1 MTGRVKLDRPG
12 IGQDAHVA
20 CRVHAPGQ
28 DPFAHEGVADI
39 VVLVRDDDPFV
50 IAHAEIAEHGH
61 GHLIDVA
68 RIHLLQAHPQ
78 RCRAAAEFEGMQI
91 DDPGDAQ
98 GLGKMLDQVCLE
110 QVALDH
116 AALARRELADDA
128 EQDRI
133 VAMGDAVTLN
143 TGQLRPPA
151 MKPVNSPN
159 GPSFSR

>member
-1 MTGRVKLDRPG
+1 MTFEPRSSIGRVKLDGSR

-20 CRVHAPGQ
+20 RGVHAPGQ
-28 DPFAHEGVADI
+28 DPFAHEGVADV

-68 RIHLLQAHPQ
+68 GIHLLQAHPQ
-78 RCRAAAEFEGMQI
+78 RCRAAARFQRMQI
-91 DDPGDAQ
+91 DEPGDAQ

-116 AALARRELADDA
+116 AALARRKLADDA
-128 EQDRI
+128 E
-133 VAMGDAVTLN
+133 
-143 TGQLRPPA
+143 
-151 MKPVNSPN
+151 
-159 GPSFSR
+159 